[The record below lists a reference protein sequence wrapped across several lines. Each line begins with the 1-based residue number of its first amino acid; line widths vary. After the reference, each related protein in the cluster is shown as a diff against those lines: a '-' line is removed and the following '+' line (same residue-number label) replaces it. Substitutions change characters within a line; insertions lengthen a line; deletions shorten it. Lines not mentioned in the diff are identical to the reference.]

1 MPPETLAVNSSLQ
14 GRWQDVP
21 ARWRPALVRCGA
33 AMLALLLL
41 FGGDWAAMARQ
52 WWDISTYNH
61 IVLIPPILGWLV
73 WQRRAELAKLEPLCW
88 WPGLILMAGAAFLWL
103 LGALSGLDLARQAG
117 AVAMLGSAVPL
128 LLGPRVTAGVLFPLC
143 YMAFLV
149 PVGEELVEVLQ
160 TITAKITVA
169 LTHFSGI
176 PATVDGVFIDTPAGL
191 FEVAEACSGVKFL
204 IAMIAFGLLAANV
217 CFISWRRRAAMMLAC
232 LVVPIL
238 ANGVRAWGTIFAAQF
253 VGVEKAAGFDHIVY
267 GWIFFAVVLAVVIAG
282 AWRFFDRPLDA
293 PMIDVPAIVRS
304 PFLSR
309 LEAGRASAVVTLAGI
324 ALLVVAAKGWALG
337 AESLS
342 APLPDRIEL
351 PQVAGW
357 SRADYAPAIWWEP
370 RAEGADHRLL
380 GRYTDGQGHSV
391 DVFLALYAGQGE
403 GREAGGFG
411 QGALTPGSAWSW
423 QSPGPAFAQGRSER
437 FLGNGRIERL
447 AVTWYRTGDM
457 LTGSNAHL
465 KLAVIGDNLLL
476 RARPTTTLILSSE
489 ESPGAAA
496 ADSIARFLTASGPPD
511 AWMDRVTKLR

>member
-1 MPPETLAVNSSLQ
+1 
-14 GRWQDVP
+14 
-21 ARWRPALVRCGA
+21 
-33 AMLALLLL
+33 
-41 FGGDWAAMARQ
+41 
-52 WWDISTYNH
+52 
-61 IVLIPPILGWLV
+61 
-73 WQRRAELAKLEPLCW
+73 
-88 WPGLILMAGAAFLWL
+88 
-103 LGALSGLDLARQAG
+103 
-117 AVAMLGSAVPL
+117 
-128 LLGPRVTAGVLFPLC
+128 
-143 YMAFLV
+143 
-149 PVGEELVEVLQ
+149 
-160 TITAKITVA
+160 
-169 LTHFSGI
+169 
-176 PATVDGVFIDTPAGL
+176 
-191 FEVAEACSGVKFL
+191 
-204 IAMIAFGLLAANV
+204 
-217 CFISWRRRAAMMLAC
+217 
-232 LVVPIL
+232 
-238 ANGVRAWGTIFAAQF
+238 
-253 VGVEKAAGFDHIVY
+253 
-267 GWIFFAVVLAVVIAG
+267 
-282 AWRFFDRPLDA
+282 
-293 PMIDVPAIVRS
+293 
-304 PFLSR
+304 
-309 LEAGRASAVVTLAGI
+309 VTLAGI

-489 ESPGAAA
+489 DSPGAAA